1 MTTLAYLSPYLS
13 EIHQFH
19 GNSNFMNALTT
30 TYVILFFSIL
40 SKISISSIIKLCN
53 FSRMIKV
60 CLTRIYR
67 INPVVQTTF
76 SIRSEN
82 KWSTFPNICPTVGN
96 FGPFQKVQRTEMN
109 ITKSSEFQKT
119 LPNRKLKKH
128 IWNCQ
133 NPFIQ
138 MSTKVQMRLKNFRN
152 SKKPLTIWVNLL
164 DFTPMIKM
172 IV

>member
-67 INPVVQTTF
+67 INPVIQTNF
-76 SIRSEN
+76 SIRQFWTFSKSVKNRNEYYKVLGVSRDAPKQEIKEAYLKLSKSLHPDINKSQNASRISE
-82 KWSTFPNICPTVGN
+82 S
-96 FGPFQKVQRTEMN
+96 QR
-109 ITKSSEFQKT
+109 SF
-119 LPNRKLKKH
+119 
-128 IWNCQ
+128 W
-133 NPFIQ
+133 
-138 MSTKVQMRLKNFRN
+138 
-152 SKKPLTIWVNLL
+152 
-164 DFTPMIKM
+164 
-172 IV
+172 